1 MWVFKKFFNQKKI
14 KQHLQKL
21 HDVGLGYITLGQT
34 TSTLSGGETQRLK
47 LASELNNHGNVY
59 VLDEPA
65 TGLHSHDIN
74 KLYQLLNA
82 FVENGNSVIV
92 IEHRLELIGRA
103 DWIIDMGEEGGNKG
117 GKVLF
122 EGRPSQII
130 KTNTYTEK
138 YLKKNMEKIYE

>member
-1 MWVFKKFFNQKKI
+1 MGIQKI

-130 KTNTYTEK
+130 KTNTYTGK

>member
-1 MWVFKKFFNQKKI
+1 M
-14 KQHLQKL
+14 